1 MLSLKTEVDTPVQ
14 IQVNLI
20 PKLVLLII
28 RIPTSLKLKFPS
40 PMPHASRK
48 ATLLNIY

>member
-1 MLSLKTEVDTPVQ
+1 MLSFKTEVDTPVQ

-20 PKLVLLII
+20 PKLMLLISK
-28 RIPTSLKLKFPS
+28 IPTTLKLKFPS
-40 PMPHASRK
+40 PMPHTSRM